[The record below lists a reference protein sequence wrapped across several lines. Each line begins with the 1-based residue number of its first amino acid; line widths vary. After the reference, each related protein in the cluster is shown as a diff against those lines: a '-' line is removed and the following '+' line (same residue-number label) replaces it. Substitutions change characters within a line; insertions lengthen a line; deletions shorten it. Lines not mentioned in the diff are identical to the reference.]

1 MKGCIKLSYN
11 LVYLNTTF
19 NRSVD
24 TLLGTRATFITAGG
38 IFTGTIS
45 AIDQNTAYE
54 LQNVTFRPTG
64 AFNVKIKMKIC
75 EIYGNHIIA
84 SIPELDAEE

>member
-1 MKGCIKLSYN
+1 MSDN
-11 LVYLNTTF
+11 LIYLNAKPD
-19 NRSVD
+19 RSVKA
-24 TLLGTRATFITAGG
+24 LLGTRATFVTAGG

-45 AIDQNTAYE
+45 AIDQNIAYE
-54 LQNVTFRPTG
+54 LQDVTFRPAG

-84 SIPELDAEE
+84 SLPELDAVT